1 MHVGQGGGGGGV
13 SAGIEEIMRT
23 SLQDH
28 NCAALPFKSMIYF
41 PGLFELNIL
50 IAASE
55 GVEE

>member
-1 MHVGQGGGGGGV
+1 MLDR
-13 SAGIEEIMRT
+13 EEEEECLRELRKLLG
-23 SLQDH
+23 LQVH

-41 PGLFELNIL
+41 PGLFELNAL

>member
-1 MHVGQGGGGGGV
+1 M
-13 SAGIEEIMRT
+13 SARIEEIMRT

-28 NCAALPFKSMIYF
+28 NCAALLFKSMIYF

-50 IAASE
+50 FAASE